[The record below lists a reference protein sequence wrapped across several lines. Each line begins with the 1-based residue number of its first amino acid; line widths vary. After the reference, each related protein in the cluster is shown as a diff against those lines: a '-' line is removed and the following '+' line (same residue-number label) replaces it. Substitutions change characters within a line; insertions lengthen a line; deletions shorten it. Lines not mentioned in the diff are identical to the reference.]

1 MGFRDT
7 WHRALVYFGLAEDHY
22 DDLEGYDEPSTYG
35 ERETGTHDLHEPSRV
50 PTRMRRS
57 RRERGGG
64 ASVLGGGGGG
74 ASAGVGTA
82 DEIDDIFGEEE
93 PIRRTRERAPLREVG
108 SIAGNG
114 GDVNVHLVT
123 PRNFNDAQEVADN
136 FKRSTPVIINLQST
150 GHELSKRLID
160 FASGLTYALGGG
172 MQKIA
177 DKVFL
182 LTPPNVSVSAEERA
196 RLAEK
201 GFFNQS

>member
-7 WHRALVYFGLAEDHY
+7 WHRALVSFGLAEDHY
-22 DDLEGYDEPSTYG
+22 DELEGYDEPYTES
-35 ERETGTHDLHEPSRV
+35 ETGTHDLHEPSRV
-50 PTRMRRS
+50 PTRRRS
-57 RRERGGG
+57 RRSSSFG
-64 ASVLGGGGGG
+64 S
-74 ASAGVGTA
+74 SAPATPAPRGVGA
-82 DEIDDIFGEEE
+82 GEDIDDIFGDEE
-93 PIRRTRERAPLREVG
+93 PIRRTRGRAPLREVG
-108 SIAGNG
+108 GNG
-114 GDVNVHLVT
+114 GEVNVHLVT

-196 RLAEK
+196 RLLEK